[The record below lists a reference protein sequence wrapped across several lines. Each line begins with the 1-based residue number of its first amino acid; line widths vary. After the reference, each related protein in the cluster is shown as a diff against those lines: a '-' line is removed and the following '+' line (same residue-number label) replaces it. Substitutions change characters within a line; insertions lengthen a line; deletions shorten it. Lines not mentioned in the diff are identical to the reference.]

1 VLKIWRKDAKEMKRI
16 ITLFIAFLSVT
27 GFASEPKRF
36 DIPDGSF
43 YVCKNKRAEDM
54 LIQLMYSRTSNELAS
69 VIVYAPTQRIDKLL
83 TWLYFASNKSSGES
97 VFNYRN
103 TNVSSTV
110 LTILPKKS
118 SVLISGD
125 GSILEFINCIMIRK

>member
-1 VLKIWRKDAKEMKRI
+1 MIRI
-16 ITLFIAFLSVT
+16 SALIFSFLSAV
-27 GFASEPKRF
+27 GFAAESKRF

-43 YVCKNKRAEDM
+43 YICKNKRAEDM

-83 TWLYFASNKSSGES
+83 TWLFFIPNKISGES
-97 VFNYRN
+97 EFNYRN
-103 TNVSSTV
+103 TNVPSTV

-118 SVLISGD
+118 SVMISGD
-125 GSILEFINCIMIRK
+125 GSTLEFINCLMIKK